1 MERETQ
7 PQVGRQDFFTKVS
20 IKVLVL
26 RIYGDLLWL
35 TNETNNT
42 TEIEVNDWNK
52 QLTQRS
58 MHEYVLIKD
67 MKNPY

>member
-52 QLTQRS
+52 
-58 MHEYVLIKD
+58 
-67 MKNPY
+67 